1 MRRLLVAMVTPRRS
15 RKRPI
20 TTCRCTAVR
29 SAAGAA
35 LLLQALPS
43 PDSTCAQGMP
53 CLVMPQASIRA
64 ASDHLPPACQ

>member
-1 MRRLLVAMVTPRRS
+1 MRRLLVAMVMPRRS

-35 LLLQALPS
+35 LLLQALPR
-43 PDSTCAQGMP
+43 PASTCAQ
-53 CLVMPQASIRA
+53 
-64 ASDHLPPACQ
+64 